1 MAGIKDY
8 GNFKGRPFHG
18 VLSSANASG
27 GVAVTLYKP
36 GSTTTDTVGSDERLL
51 ITDYHLV
58 AVAGGDCVIYA
69 ANSAAAQYT
78 VARGTVGSNGGF
90 AGSKQT
96 PVFGKKA
103 EGAFVVAP
111 VGQVDVVIEGLI
123 IKVGA

>member
-1 MAGIKDY
+1 MAGIDTLK
-8 GNFKGRPFHG
+8 NFKGRPFHG

-36 GSTTTDTVGSDERLL
+36 GSTSTDSVGSDERLL
-51 ITDYHLV
+51 ITDYHLI
-58 AVAGGDCVIYA
+58 AAAGGDCAIYA

-90 AGSKQT
+90 GGVKTT
-96 PVFGKKA
+96 PTFGKKA

-111 VGQVDVVIEGLI
+111 AGQVDVIIEGLI
-123 IKVGA
+123 IKAGA